1 MPMDSI
7 FVTLITAFTLGF
19 LHALEVDHMIAVSTF
34 VSTRP
39 VLRSAAEFG
48 VRWGVGHSIA
58 VLLLGGILL
67 LTGVRW
73 PPRYDGIGELAVG
86 LMLIGLGVWAF
97 RAARRLHIHSP
108 EEHGGHLHLH
118 AHGSLPASHGHVHDS
133 GHAADQAHH
142 HGHGVT
148 LVGLLHGFSGTSAV
162 VALVPVVLIRRI
174 GLGFGYLAAFG
185 FGVTLG
191 MMLYAMIAA
200 LAMRYA
206 AERSMLWG
214 RRIGMGVGIA
224 GVLVGLGWVVGAVS
238 GLLG

>member
-1 MPMDSI
+1 MDSI

-118 AHGSLPASHGHVHDS
+118 AHGSHPASHGHVHDS

>member
-1 MPMDSI
+1 VDSVL
-7 FVTLITAFTLGF
+7 VTLVTAFTLGF

-34 VSTRP
+34 VSRRP

-58 VLLLGGILL
+58 VLLLGGVLL

-73 PPRYDGIGELAVG
+73 PARYDAFGEAAVG
-86 LMLIGLGVWAF
+86 LMLMGLGIWAF
-97 RAARRLHIHSP
+97 RAARRLHLHSP

-118 AHGSLPASHGHVHDS
+118 AHGAQPAVHQHAHDPGHS
-133 GHAADQAHH
+133 GERAHH

-174 GLGFGYLAAFG
+174 GLGLGYLAAFG
-185 FGVTLG
+185 VGVTLG
-191 MMLYAMIAA
+191 MMLYAVIAA
-200 LAMRYA
+200 LAIRYA
-206 AERSMLWG
+206 AERSMQWG
-214 RRIGMGVGIA
+214 RRIGMTVGAA
-224 GVLVGLGWVVGAVS
+224 GVLVGVGWVVSAVN
-238 GLLG
+238 GWMR